1 MSKEM
6 KTEKSEKSNR
16 SQKTEWLMSNATLMS
31 KR

>member
-1 MSKEM
+1 M

-16 SQKTEWLMSNATLMS
+16 SQIMLKKKEWLMSNATLMS